1 MKFVSYK
8 THEKCNCLSTYQ
20 NDFLPSTSYFWRDD
34 CDLKEEN
41 TTYLKFTQW
50 LALYQADPDGWKTAQ
65 IKDNGYK
72 YFVMP
77 VYFKVN
83 EENLRVG
90 DEPQFIKFLTWRDY
104 RKWKKFLRKE
114 KVRGEDNENLKEY
127 QMLLTS
133 AQQVADKRVS
143 EAQEQVRWQYDEMK
157 RLIMS
162 ASEVSNPIS
171 STEEIKKLDI
181 L

>member
-1 MKFVSYK
+1 MRFVSYR
-8 THEKCNCLSTYQ
+8 THKRCTSLNTYQ
-20 NDFLPSTSYFWRDD
+20 NKFLPTTNSFWPNDY
-34 CDLKEEN
+34 DLNEKN

-50 LALYQADPDGWKTAQ
+50 LALYQADPDGWKTTQ
-65 IKDNGYK
+65 VSGDSCR

-77 VYFKVN
+77 VYFRVN
-83 EENLRVG
+83 EKNLRIG
-90 DEPQFIKFLTWRDY
+90 DEPQFIKFLTWWDY
-104 RKWKKFLRKE
+104 CKWKKFLRKE
-114 KVRGEDNENLKEY
+114 RVRGEDNENLKEY

-162 ASEVSNPIS
+162 ANKDFDLNKNKE
-171 STEEIKKLDI
+171 
-181 L
+181 